1 MNSFKACFIEAVAKV
16 ELPVEKST
24 LPPSEAERNILPVSL
39 VKYWCLLFT
48 EYFFVFIGT
57 TNQNDPKSEQN
68 SNGNNQGGEF

>member
-1 MNSFKACFIEAVAKV
+1 MNSFKACFVEAVAKV

-48 EYFFVFIGT
+48 EYFFVFIGAP
-57 TNQNDPKSEQN
+57 NQNDRKSLEN
-68 SNGNNQGGEF
+68 SKDKQRGEF